1 MSKFDVTVT
10 DKSGGAVNGAW
21 FVVKGPKGSVVNG
34 KFSVDTSTFS
44 DGSKL
49 GVYTLVVISSD
60 GKHAGTATFEIVCS
74 IYHYSHR
81 SRYAWIQEYCRGY
94 HDIYIFQCQPNR
106 SCCEDLLYPR

>member
-34 KFSVDTSTFS
+34 KFSVDTSDFS

-49 GVYTLVVISSD
+49 GVYTLV
-60 GKHAGTATFEIVCS
+60 
-74 IYHYSHR
+74 
-81 SRYAWIQEYCRGY
+81 GY
-94 HDIYIFQCQPNR
+94 LQ
-106 SCCEDLLYPR
+106 